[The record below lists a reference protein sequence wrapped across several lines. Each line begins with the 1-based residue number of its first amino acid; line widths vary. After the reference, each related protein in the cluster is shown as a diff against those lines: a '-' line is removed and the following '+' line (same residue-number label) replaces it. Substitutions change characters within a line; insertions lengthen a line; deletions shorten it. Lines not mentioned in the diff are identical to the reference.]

1 MKKQILGAAVAC
13 VLLMSAGCTQSNIL
27 RPEGRPQPDL
37 SVVTDVQIDWEQV
50 SDDVQSFYEDS
61 DEYSGLISFNYAHK
75 DEEKMIE
82 AQLFVND
89 QVTEAEAVK
98 YATDLIHFINDSI
111 HIQNNSL
118 ALSSDD
124 SYGGFFQDYGFH
136 VEVIPED
143 SQDDESTWLVNMTVE
158 AGSDTP
164 IVPLGQSGE
173 TESSVEETEAQ

>member
-1 MKKQILGAAVAC
+1 MYKRQ
-13 VLLMSAGCTQSNIL
+13 
-27 RPEGRPQPDL
+27 
-37 SVVTDVQIDWEQV
+37 
-50 SDDVQSFYEDS
+50 
-61 DEYSGLISFNYAHK
+61 
-75 DEEKMIE
+75 
-82 AQLFVND
+82 
-89 QVTEAEAVK
+89 
-98 YATDLIHFINDSI
+98 
-111 HIQNNSL
+111 
-118 ALSSDD
+118 SDD